1 MFDMMGMM
9 GKAKELQARLK
20 EAQDSL
26 DTIIESAEAGAGLVK
41 ATANG
46 RKQLISVEIDADL
59 LKPSDREML
68 QDLIVAAA
76 NKALQAA
83 ETRGAEHLRQATEG
97 LMPNLPGMDFSKLFG
112 K

>member
-20 EAQDSL
+20 EAQDTL
-26 DTIIESAEAGAGLVK
+26 DTITESAEAGAGLVR

-46 RKQLISVEIDADL
+46 RKQLISLEIDADL
-59 LKPSDREML
+59 IKPADREML

-83 ETRGAEHLRQATEG
+83 EARGAEHLRQATEG
-97 LMPNLPGMDFSKLFG
+97 LMPNVPGMDLSKLFG